1 MTKLEKLYE
10 IAREENIN
18 IYFFDLSQIGVL
30 GLNVEKEG
38 LPYMIFLDYSIKNN
52 PLLHLET
59 LAHELGH
66 YFTTMGNLINT
77 SNYTEKLQ
85 VNKYENKAEKWA
97 CEFLISEEEI
107 IKLINSKIDCVYEMA
122 EKLEVSIEILNKR
135 LEYLS
140 RQKQIL
146 DLRND
151 KYLVLT
157 NLPNFYVFDNSI
169 KFSY

>member
-66 YFTTMGNLINT
+66 YFTLVGNLIN
-77 SNYTEKLQ
+77 SCSYTEQLQ

-97 CEFLISEEEI
+97 CEFLITENEI

>member
-1 MTKLEKLYE
+1 
-10 IAREENIN
+10 
-18 IYFFDLSQIGVL
+18 
-30 GLNVEKEG
+30 
-38 LPYMIFLDYSIKNN
+38 
-52 PLLHLET
+52 
-59 LAHELGH
+59 
-66 YFTTMGNLINT
+66 
-77 SNYTEKLQ
+77 
-85 VNKYENKAEKWA
+85 
-97 CEFLISEEEI
+97 
-107 IKLINSKIDCVYEMA
+107 MA